1 MTVNFWTSSC
11 DSFETEKARLLMAER
26 LRSSRILLMSSSSE
40 RASFGV
46 TTFSLG
52 ETAFSWRL
60 LAWSVL
66 EWVLAGSYLL
76 GAHSA

>member
-11 DSFETEKARLLMAER
+11 DSLDTEKARLLMADR
-26 LRSSRILLMSSSSE
+26 LRSSRILLISFSSE

-52 ETAFSWRL
+52 ERPFSYDFVSL
-60 LAWSVL
+60 VD
-66 EWVLAGSYLL
+66 L
-76 GAHSA
+76 G